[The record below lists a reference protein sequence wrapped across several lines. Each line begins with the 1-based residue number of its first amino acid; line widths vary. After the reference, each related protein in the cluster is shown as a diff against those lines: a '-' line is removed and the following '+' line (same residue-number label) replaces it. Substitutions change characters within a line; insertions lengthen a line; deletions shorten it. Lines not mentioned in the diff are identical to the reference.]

1 MCARGEELTGVQVM
15 RGRGRNRDY
24 YNFKLRCDRNW
35 LSKPLGLPFDKLK
48 ETRSPSCPMGRA
60 VGGLRVHRGYQ
71 DFGSYDTYE
80 FQLQCLPEREL
91 REDGPVVH
99 AGVLAELAARLPGV
113 DVRAALTAPRTSS
126 RRVRSSSRNDCSS
139 PSTTRESAP
148 TASLTV

>member
-1 MCARGEELTGVQVM
+1 MLLVACTALAYVLPQSPTLRTPVPQSPARAGAPAVM
-15 RGRGRNRDY
+15 QAKPEAVR
-24 YNFKLRCDRNW
+24 LS

-48 ETRSPSCPMGRA
+48 ETRSSSCPMGRA

-113 DVRAALTAPRTSS
+113 DVRAALTALLAQQR
-126 RRVRSSSRNDCSS
+126 DGGKD
-139 PSTTRESAP
+139 E
-148 TASLTV
+148 L